1 MLAEYLTQ
9 IFESDELAKKISEH
23 ARTTA
28 RKRHDP
34 VVLEKTILDIYDTLI
49 SKEKC

>member
-9 IFESDELAKKISEH
+9 IFESDELANSLSEH
-23 ARTTA
+23 ARATA

-34 VVLEKTILDIYDTLI
+34 DMLEKTILGIYNSLI
-49 SKEKC
+49 WKNK